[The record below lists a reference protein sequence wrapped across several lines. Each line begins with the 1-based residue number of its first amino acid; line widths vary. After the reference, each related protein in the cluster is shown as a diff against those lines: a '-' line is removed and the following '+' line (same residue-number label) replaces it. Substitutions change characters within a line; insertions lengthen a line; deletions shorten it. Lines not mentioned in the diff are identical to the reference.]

1 MKGTNSPS
9 CCVYEQ
15 PAIRDVTGDA
25 IRPGGLALTERALA
39 HCALTPGARVL
50 DVGCGT
56 GATVEHLRRTHGLRA
71 VGIDPSRVLL
81 EAGMARTP
89 DLPLGAAAGE
99 RLPFAGGVFDAL
111 FAECCLSLM
120 ADPAAALSEFGRVL
134 WPGGWLIVSD
144 MTAGNPAALAAAR
157 ALPLSCCAS
166 GAMPR
171 GEVTALVEHAGFTVE
186 RWEDHNE
193 ELRQLTVQIIFEHGS
208 MENFW
213 RALAGDDTCAAR
225 DIQPV
230 LARLKPGYFL
240 LIARKHAV

>member
-15 PAIRDVTGDA
+15 PAIRDVTGDT

-39 HCALTPGARVL
+39 HCALPPGARVL

-81 EAGMARTP
+81 QAGMERTS

-99 RLPFAGGVFDAL
+99 RLPFANGVFDAL

-120 ADPAAALSEFGRVL
+120 DAPAALSEFGRVL
-134 WPGGWLIVSD
+134 RPGGWLIVSD
-144 MTAGNPAALAAAR
+144 MGAGNPAALAAAR

-171 GEVTALVEHAGFTVE
+171 SEVTALVEHAGFTVE
-186 RWEDHNE
+186 RWEDHSE

-213 RALAGDDTCAAR
+213 RALAGEAACACN
-225 DIQPV
+225 IQPV

-240 LIARKHAV
+240 LIARKHAA